1 MVREQKIQA
10 DHSQVTTHDA
20 MTQTSRTIYCPYTD
34 REVPESV
41 TSSEHI
47 IPLSL
52 GGVNGFEIPVD
63 AAFNSQ
69 AGHELDGALANEF
82 LFALDRTKYDARGHS
97 GREPVAT
104 FRKASYGENER
115 QAHVHLH
122 RKHGIHV
129 WDVRDREYKKG
140 VGSVRVNTSLNI
152 DLPVR
157 FTAKVAL
164 AAGYYVYGDL
174 FRQYVDHHQ
183 LRDVMNIDPAKLD
196 RNKGATELGLDHL
209 SVRIDHYLHEAP
221 SESDWKIRA
230 LRAFCSWVKGSVVV
244 LVPGSNCLAVG
255 VGLMSRY
262 LAMVNVPAKTESF
275 PNRDCYAWGHVVA
288 MIDKKLKRCSWVDG
302 LRQWVDATKPTPG

>member
-1 MVREQKIQA
+1 MVREQKIQS

-20 MTQTSRTIYCPYTD
+20 MTQTNRTIYCPYTD
-34 REVPESV
+34 REVPESA

-63 AAFNSQ
+63 AAFNSK
-69 AGHELDGALANEF
+69 AGNELDGALANEF
-82 LFALDRTKYDARGHS
+82 FFALDRTKYDIRGHS
-97 GREPVAT
+97 GKEPEAT
-104 FRKASYGENER
+104 SRKASYGENER
-115 QAHVHLH
+115 QAEVRLH
-122 RKHGIHV
+122 RKRGIRV

-140 VGSVRVNTSLNI
+140 VGSVRINASLNI
-152 DLPVR
+152 DLHVR

-174 FRQYVDHHQ
+174 FRQYVDHRQ

-196 RNKGATELGLDHL
+196 LNKGATELGLDHIA
-209 SVRIDHYLHEAP
+209 VRIDHYLHEAP
-221 SESDWKIRA
+221 SDSDWKIRA

-244 LVPGSNCLAVG
+244 LIPGPNCLAVG

-262 LAMVNVPAKTESF
+262 LALVNVPAKTESF
-275 PNRDCYAWGHVVA
+275 PNRDCYAWGHVIA
-288 MIDKKLKRCSWVDG
+288 MIDKKLKRCFVG
-302 LRQWVDATKPTPG
+302 